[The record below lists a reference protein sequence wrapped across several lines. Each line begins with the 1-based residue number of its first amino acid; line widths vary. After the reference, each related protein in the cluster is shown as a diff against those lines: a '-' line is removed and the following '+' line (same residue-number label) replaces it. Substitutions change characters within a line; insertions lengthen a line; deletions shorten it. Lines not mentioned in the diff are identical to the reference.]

1 VRPGT
6 LVKRVTFQ
14 RRDET
19 QDAFGTEDANIW
31 TDVFEC
37 SARIAMSGGREFQ
50 KAQLI
55 LATLEKLFVVRY
67 CSELS
72 DVTEKDRISYGGDV
86 YDIGAVT
93 NVMERNRELQFLCT
107 LHR

>member
-1 VRPGT
+1 MRAGT
-6 LVKRVTFQ
+6 LAKRVTFQ

-19 QDAFGTEDANIW
+19 HDAFGTEDANTW
-31 TDVFEC
+31 TDLFTC
-37 SARIAMSGGREFQ
+37 SARIAMNGGREFQ
-50 KAQLI
+50 NAQLI

-72 DVTEKDRISYGGDV
+72 TITEKDRISYGGSV

-93 NVMERNRELQFLCT
+93 NVMERNRELQLLCT